1 MEDRF
6 KMRAWDENNKI
17 MHHDFQFIKS
27 GDDGNDWI
35 IFQSDEQKL
44 DFDKEK
50 NFCINVYPNPYFAQ
64 QLKIMQCTGL
74 KDKNGKLIYEG
85 DILFYKIGSIKCR
98 EVVKWSP
105 ERCGW
110 IKGYQDLSTYKK
122 YHEVLGNIY
131 ENPELIK
138 DFKNE

>member
-1 MEDRF
+1 MQDRF
-6 KMRAWDENNKI
+6 KFRIWEKVSKHMHYNDFLITATGYIAALKPLLHPDNTPYKDEFVFN
-17 MHHDFQFIKS
+17 QR
-27 GDDGNDWI
+27 
-35 IFQSDEQKL
+35 EL
-44 DFDKEK
+44 DFDKD
-50 NFCINVYPNPYFAQ
+50 NV
-64 QLKIMQCTGL
+64 LMQCTGL
-74 KDKNGKLIYEG
+74 QDKNGKLIYEG